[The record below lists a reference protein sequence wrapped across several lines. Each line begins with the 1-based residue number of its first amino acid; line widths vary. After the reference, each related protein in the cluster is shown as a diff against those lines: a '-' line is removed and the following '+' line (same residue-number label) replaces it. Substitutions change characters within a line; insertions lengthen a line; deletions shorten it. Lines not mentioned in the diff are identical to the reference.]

1 MNIIS
6 SKIIPNLKYVYLISF
21 FSLLSG
27 IFYPL
32 VTGRHYDAIPI
43 GVIILLIGLIG
54 SIFLYKT
61 TTSETKRG
69 VFFVTGITL
78 IGISLYFIFHIIDMG

>member
-32 VTGRHYDAIPI
+32 VTGRHYDSIPI
-43 GVIILLIGLIG
+43 GVIVLLIGLIG

-61 TTSETKRG
+61 R
-69 VFFVTGITL
+69 
-78 IGISLYFIFHIIDMG
+78 